1 MEITNIL
8 QIFLGFIGLFL
19 LFLFKSSISQLKH
32 YKKLT
37 YKQILSG
44 IILVIIIALYVT
56 WIVVRIQ
63 SP

>member
-32 YKKLT
+32 YKNLT